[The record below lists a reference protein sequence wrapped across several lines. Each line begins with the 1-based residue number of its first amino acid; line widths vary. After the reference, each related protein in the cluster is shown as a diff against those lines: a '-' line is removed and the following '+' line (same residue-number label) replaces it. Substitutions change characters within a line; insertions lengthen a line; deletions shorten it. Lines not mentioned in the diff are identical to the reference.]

1 MNHGMAPATY
11 QERLGWLRGLGN
23 VVFIG
28 FKGLG
33 LGSRLRGLRS
43 FGLFGFGDIGFKGL
57 WGFRV

>member
-11 QERLGWLRGLGN
+11 QERLGWHRGLGN

-28 FKGLG
+28 FKGLS

-43 FGLFGFGDIGFKGL
+43 LGLFGFGDIGFRGL
-57 WGFRV
+57 